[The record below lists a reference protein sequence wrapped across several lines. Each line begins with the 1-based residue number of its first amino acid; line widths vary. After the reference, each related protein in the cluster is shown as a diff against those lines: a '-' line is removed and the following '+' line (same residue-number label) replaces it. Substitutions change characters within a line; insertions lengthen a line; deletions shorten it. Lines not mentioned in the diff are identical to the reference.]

1 MQPALAHWLQPHVVV
16 ELSTKCESERS
27 KRVGSKL
34 SETTNCVAK
43 AVGHW
48 EDTGVSAR
56 VHLNTHPGRSPI
68 VRIHLKPTELKP
80 LSSPD
85 VNNVG
90 TSTTSAMAAR
100 FHPGLPMS
108 SSVCFSTAA
117 RTAFAANYEKEQRPR
132 GGTVLRTRVQTDA
145 ATALC
150 DAVFDRAFDGM
161 VYYRVPDFPTSLML
175 PGTMQTE
182 VCSPVRSCS
191 VDSCSS
197 RDQLNCI
204 QQSQKQAVAPAVLV
218 GAVQDATVHAKKA
231 ANSNHLGESDSVY
244 DCREEPV
251 SKAQQKKALKKLA
264 RAQAKAR
271 AKAKFEAAEAATDA
285 SSRSQLPSSTPVE
298 ATTAASASVP
308 KAAAQQIGIIIGPSG
323 CAKSVLLRLH
333 FGCPVDTSAGG
344 LHVWDDSS
352 SIWSHFPVASQIE
365 MLAVAEAFE
374 SVGLLQLQSSQR
386 RSERTDSSWL
396 CSVRYSELSQG
407 ERYLCDIAY
416 LLIHCQLNRTTAAAT
431 AEAGM
436 TGVRGPGKQYSDSWR
451 GSGVLL
457 LDEFTSCLDRRCAR
471 RLGAGLSKYCRKHA
485 EVLPRVVVAGCHSD
499 VIAPDAF
506 VPDWVFE
513 ADTMTLH
520 NLDPRAVAAVSTAA
534 EAASDANHPNAEART
549 EHLGMCPGQEQ
560 QERAR
565 ELLDVP
571 VIKLRLRACSPAAW
585 RNFREHHYKTQTL
598 SVKARTF
605 ALTLESLH
613 YSTDGSTDQ
622 RGVKPNL
629 GMFEGIC
636 SAHCPVGFVATIP
649 QSGSGVSDI
658 SPSITATSEG
668 VGTAERLGCTGVPA
682 SATSRRRTE
691 AWRAHRTVVL
701 PAWQGLG
708 IGSRLSDAAAALH
721 HREGFDYYG
730 QTVHPRF
737 GAYRDSSPLWRGTL
751 WNHSTQRFK
760 IESWT
765 QRTAN
770 TRVRLRTP
778 RYVYSHYFVG
788 TTQEPVDAARAAL
801 AGRVVF
807 EGNGELA

>member
-1 MQPALAHWLQPHVVV
+1 MQPALAHWLQPNVVV
-16 ELSTKCESERS
+16 ELSKQSDSERR

-34 SETTNCVAK
+34 SVTRNSADK
-43 AVGHW
+43 PPSRW
-48 EDTGVSAR
+48 EDTSLSAR
-56 VHLNTHPGRSPI
+56 VHFNTHPGRSPI

-80 LSSPD
+80 QSSPD
-85 VNNVG
+85 VKNAC
-90 TSTTSAMAAR
+90 TSSTSAEAAR
-100 FHPGLPMS
+100 SHLGFLMS
-108 SSVCFSTAA
+108 SSVCFSTEAK
-117 RTAFAANYEKEQRPR
+117 TAFAANYEKEQRPR
-132 GGTVLRTRVQTDA
+132 GGTVLRTRVQVDA

-175 PGTMQTE
+175 PGAMQPGAH
-182 VCSPVRSCS
+182 SPVTGRSWEGGS
-191 VDSCSS
+191 GSS
-197 RDQLNCI
+197 RDQSNPM
-204 QQSQKQAVAPAVLV
+204 QQSQKQAVARAVV
-218 GAVQDATVHAKKA
+218 AGAVQDATVHANGA
-231 ANSNHLGESDSVY
+231 VNSERIGSANECH
-244 DCREEPV
+244 EEPI
-251 SKAQQKKALKKLA
+251 SKAQRKKALKKLA

-271 AKAKFEAAEAATDA
+271 TKAKSEAVQPASDASSQPQRPSNAPVEAATDVRT
-285 SSRSQLPSSTPVE
+285 SS
-298 ATTAASASVP
+298 P
-308 KAAAQQIGIIIGPSG
+308 KAAAQQMGIIIGPSG
-323 CAKSVLLRLH
+323 CAKSVLLRLY
-333 FGCPVDTSAGG
+333 FGCPVDTSARG
-344 LHVWDDSS
+344 LHVWDGSR
-352 SIWSHFPVASQIE
+352 SIWSHFPVASHVE
-365 MLAVAEAFE
+365 TRAVEEAFE
-374 SVGLLQLQSSQR
+374 SVGLLPLQSSQCR
-386 RSERTDSSWL
+386 NERTDSSWL
-396 CSVRYSELSQG
+396 HSVRYSELSQG
-407 ERYLCDIAY
+407 EQYLCDIAY
-416 LLIHCQLNRTTAAAT
+416 LLIHCQLNRSTAAAT
-431 AEAGM
+431 AEADM
-436 TGVRGPGKQYSDSWR
+436 TGVCGPGKQYSNSWR

-471 RLGAGLSKYCRKHA
+471 RLGAGLSEYCRKHA

-520 NLDPRAVAAVSTAA
+520 HLDLRAVAAVSTAVG
-534 EAASDANHPNAEART
+534 AASDANNPTAEEGT
-549 EHLGMCPGQEQ
+549 EHLGACPGQRQ
-560 QERAR
+560 KLERAR

-585 RNFREHHYKTQTL
+585 RDFREHHYKTQTL
-598 SVKARTF
+598 SLKARTF

-613 YSTDGSTDQ
+613 YSSDGSTDQ
-622 RGVKPNL
+622 CGDKPNL

-668 VGTAERLGCTGVPA
+668 GGTGENRGSTGVHA
-682 SATSRRRTE
+682 NATARRRTE

-721 HREGFDYYG
+721 HREGCDYYG

-788 TTQEPVDAARAAL
+788 ATQEPDDPARAAL
-801 AGRVVF
+801 ASRVVF
-807 EGNGELA
+807 EGNDELP